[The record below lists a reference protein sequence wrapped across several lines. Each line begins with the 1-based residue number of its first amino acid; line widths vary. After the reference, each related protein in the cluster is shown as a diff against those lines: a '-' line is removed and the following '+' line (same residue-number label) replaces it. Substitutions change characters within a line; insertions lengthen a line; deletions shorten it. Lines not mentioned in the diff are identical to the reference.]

1 MWSLTL
7 GFVFITMVAFAY
19 QEPIESLQHV
29 LVYPMEPGTKKTKRE
44 VSAVRTRVDFN
55 KFVEEKLIQ
64 HTQALEHLVK
74 LAQQNEE
81 TIKQLVAILS
91 RDFEKPKL
99 PEKLEVHNKTR
110 RSSINSDPPIV
121 RFGRNVPKYGMLFKD
136 LILSEMRSDDEPLAV
151 AEHDISSSKSESRRS
166 FGSRPLIVPQVQNE
180 DQPSPWCS
188 VAILCRRSIDP
199 VCGYDDNFGYGKFD
213 DICHMLQVN
222 CYWKYNFALVPSC
235 KPVL

>member
-99 PEKLEVHNKTR
+99 PEKLE
-110 RSSINSDPPIV
+110 
-121 RFGRNVPKYGMLFKD
+121 
-136 LILSEMRSDDEPLAV
+136 
-151 AEHDISSSKSESRRS
+151 SRRS